1 MRRGLGV
8 TIQRAGT
15 DTTAVRAQRETEGS
29 RTLDRAKGGQA
40 REIRQREEDPMSAV
54 ENQVTHPATPESEL
68 WERFSRGR
76 DPAAREELVNAYM
89 PLAQRMAKRY
99 AGVSE
104 PYDDLLQ
111 VASLG
116 LLNAID
122 RFDPARGTPF
132 IGFAKPTILG
142 ELKRYFRDRVWTVRV
157 PRSIHDLMGR
167 VEKATESLE
176 LELRRPPSIGELAG
190 ELGVEPAE
198 VLEALEAGHNRR
210 PLSLDA
216 PPVGSDEDDSPPEWA
231 GEREPGYELIED
243 RMMLE
248 KVLPGLGESEREIL
262 KLRFVD
268 ELPQSRIAERLGCS
282 QMQVSRLLRR
292 TLEQL
297 RQEGEAAVE
306 TAGQTV

>member
-1 MRRGLGV
+1 
-8 TIQRAGT
+8 
-15 DTTAVRAQRETEGS
+15 
-29 RTLDRAKGGQA
+29 
-40 REIRQREEDPMSAV
+40 MSAV